1 MVTVVITATF
11 SNRNTQR
18 AQKQWPFSLSQRSET
33 TLFLILLCS
42 QLLAQACFG
51 WVCERRGELLTDVLV
66 AQVCQTL
73 WNPVNSSLCWWNSP
87 GKNTGVGRHFLLQGI
102 FPDKGSN
109 RGLLHYRWILYQL
122 SHRWRSIINS
132 SRKNEAARPK
142 QKTTLSCGC
151 VWWSI

>member
-102 FPDKGSN
+102 FPTYYQVQIIFLSSSSSL
-109 RGLLHYRWILYQL
+109 GLLWHWFIYLMLFCFSCYLRIF
-122 SHRWRSIINS
+122 
-132 SRKNEAARPK
+132 
-142 QKTTLSCGC
+142 LSCFL
-151 VWWSI
+151 VPPWIF